1 MSKCYSCRKVNIACG
16 APASRLETKKEV
28 VVLVMMCLGG
38 KRGALRHTDTEIIV
52 IEEGGVGRGRAYR

>member
-1 MSKCYSCRKVNIACG
+1 MSTESTCGKVNIACH
-16 APASRLETKKEV
+16 ETKKEV